1 MEGQRNRGRA
11 KGRRE
16 GASRRKRRGHRT
28 EKEVSEIVLTH
39 FTETNSERIVVIKTK
54 YASTTCRS

>member
-16 GASRRKRRGHRT
+16 GASSRKKEVHRT
-28 EKEVSEIVLTH
+28 EKEVREIVLTH

-54 YASTTCRS
+54 CTSMTCRS